1 MRTHQTPDSTLL
13 VRNPSEIK
21 STRDTKQTLVC
32 WIPLSKI
39 SLRFWWISLSL
50 RLTFAR
56 VASSCQCLW
65 PFQMQARCFS
75 HQKKK
80 KKEKKRLSGG
90 TLTVVSFQNCEPQ
103 MFLWATLF
111 SEVKLRLV
119 LSQSWVM
126 ASIQLDSCGKVHCFV
141 IYKMSPVKVKSNKII
156 CSLFTLPSGKETP

>member
-1 MRTHQTPDSTLL
+1 MRTHQTPDNTLL
-13 VRNPSEIK
+13 VRNPTEIK

-32 WIPLSKI
+32 WIPLGKI

-50 RLTFAR
+50 TLTFAH
-56 VASSCQCLW
+56 VPSSCQCLW
-65 PFQMQARCFS
+65 PFQMQALCFFP
-75 HQKKK
+75 QKKK
-80 KKEKKRLSGG
+80 NRFSGG
-90 TLTVVSFQNCEPQ
+90 TLTVSFQNCEPQ

-111 SEVKLRLV
+111 SEVKLGLV

-126 ASIQLDSCGKVHCFV
+126 ASIQLNSCGKVHCFV